1 MVLTIGIG
9 TAAALPVLGTADLA
23 FRVVDCTDSSLF
35 FALRMDLGRLA
46 RALWRLDDLAV
57 WHDYFSLVGRRR
69 MMRTSRDSRMM

>member
-1 MVLTIGIG
+1 
-9 TAAALPVLGTADLA
+9 
-23 FRVVDCTDSSLF
+23 
-35 FALRMDLGRLA
+35 MDLGRLA